1 MPASLVPSVAPIN
14 GDIHLVLCDFGKRG
28 QAFVETDIT
37 ASSRQEIVRR
47 LIDGQYVRP
56 LRVVALNLENWSRDV
71 SEEVALEVARTAERE
86 GCSFTRDTREFI
98 DAHLDSMAVDS
109 RSRWADRSSTRRA

>member
-1 MPASLVPSVAPIN
+1 MVSLVPGVVPFN
-14 GDIHLVLCDFGKRG
+14 GDIHLVLCDFGDRG

-37 ASSRQEIVRR
+37 ASSREEIVRK
-47 LIDGQYVRP
+47 LIDGQYLRP

-86 GCSFTRDTREFI
+86 GCSPSRDTREFLN
-98 DAHLDSMAVDS
+98 AHLGSMAVVS
-109 RSRWADRSSTRRA
+109 RARRPDTSARSAG